1 MDFPYSASKAQNTE
15 CTEIK
20 RAYVRVENGE
30 WRACL
35 YIPRKVF
42 FYVWLTAMPPLV
54 KAPLWQQLFCFNGP
68 VLCQRGKFFTKKGCH
83 MWLRGWYH
91 LPLVFYSPQC
101 GAGAS
106 WRAADSQSSVQL
118 ALKVG
123 RGRGE
128 LDCDGWCWDAFSY
141 WPESG
146 PQRELSGELHHKH
159 VSIWPINTA
168 ENGYLCLIG
177 L

>member
-30 WRACL
+30 WWACL

-68 VLCQRGKFFTKKGCH
+68 VLCQRGKFFYKKRLSYVAAG
-83 MWLRGWYH
+83 MV
-91 LPLVFYSPQC
+91 PSPSGVLFSAVSC
-101 GAGAS
+101 RCLMKGS
-106 WRAADSQSSVQL
+106 WQSIICSACSQSRPRQGRTRLWWMMLRCFQL
-118 ALKVG
+118 LTWKWTTTWAI
-123 RGRGE
+123 RR
-128 LDCDGWCWDAFSY
+128 
-141 WPESG
+141 
-146 PQRELSGELHHKH
+146 
-159 VSIWPINTA
+159 TA
-168 ENGYLCLIG
+168 P
-177 L
+177 